1 MIWLI
6 PFLNALF
13 GWAIISLLFRFLFH
27 PYQKKNFFIF
37 EIQGFIPKNLSSW
50 GAQLGVYISENV
62 VNIPKMKDSLLKSE
76 KLQQIQG
83 MLEVKVDDFLRN
95 KLKEKIP
102 VLSMFITEGLISKMK
117 EILVEELSSLV
128 PSVIEQLA
136 SGMEEQF
143 NISKMIDERING
155 VSTFEVEG
163 LFYKHAGKAITT
175 LKIVVGALGF
185 GLGCIEI
192 LLTR

>member
-6 PFLNALF
+6 PLLNALF
-13 GWAIISLLFRFLFH
+13 GWSIISLLFWFLFH

-37 EIQGFIPKNLSSW
+37 EMQGFIPKNLSSW
-50 GAQLGVYISENV
+50 GTQLGVYVSENV

-76 KLQQIQG
+76 KLQQIHG
-83 MLEVKVDDFLRN
+83 MLEVKVDDFLRH

-102 VLSMFITEGLISKMK
+102 VFSMFITESLISKMK
-117 EILVEELSSLV
+117 EILVEELAGLV
-128 PSVIEQLA
+128 PSVIEQIA

-155 VSTFEVEG
+155 IAISEVES
-163 LFYKHAGKAITT
+163 LFHHHTQRSITA
-175 LKIVVGALGF
+175 LKIVVAALGF

-192 LLTR
+192 LLIR